1 MTKNEELQEFINS
14 ISKKHIQSKDTKDN
28 FYIDTEDILHIFKNL
43 NEQIDDQSKII
54 HRCSKQLEIFQ
65 DALTILTRELV
76 KKGHLQIREKRN
88 FLLRNGNTL
97 EALIS
102 LLNRKKQ
109 ISRREL
115 LIELKKKRKEHHD
128 MKQA

>member
-1 MTKNEELQEFINS
+1 
-14 ISKKHIQSKDTKDN
+14 
-28 FYIDTEDILHIFKNL
+28 
-43 NEQIDDQSKII
+43 
-54 HRCSKQLEIFQ
+54 
-65 DALTILTRELV
+65 
-76 KKGHLQIREKRN
+76 
-88 FLLRNGNTL
+88 LRNGNTL